1 MHAPVLL
8 LWRDVS
14 VTAEYSPRSAIN
26 CKRNPWT
33 VIPLSAWGPLT
44 FLRAVLSFKL
54 LPLPIFFVIVPC
66 YLKHM
71 VVEDS
76 SILKPIRSAPPCHA
90 RHPISRCTQ
99 YRRFSE
105 NMSSF
110 FEVTNPAFP
119 CSLLHHELCFSHP
132 AHPAGHK
139 FSWQRSRTT
148 SLSPAIPLPHQP
160 PRPYLFLLPPPAF
173 SASPV
178 QHPSVILAPAALL
191 LKSVFSPLMLTS
203 PPKHFPCFIP
213 FACHQPPP
221 APDFSQTFL
230 ALTGLTMEWNSCGMG
245 RAKAPNSFSLFFFL
259 PPFLRGKAANI
270 ISRTEWGWNCTGGTI
285 RSSPESGGERVQA
298 KANCP
303 SPIVKWKNNRIN
315 YLPLWI
321 QRFGKPVLAVYY
333 HQSWNLKMYALWE
346 IVKAGQQKGCRG
358 CRKKDLK
365 G

>member
-1 MHAPVLL
+1 MHAPALL

-14 VTAEYSPRSAIN
+14 VIAEFSPCSAIN

-33 VIPLSAWGPLT
+33 VIPLSAWGALT
-44 FLRAVLSFKL
+44 FLRGVLSLKL
-54 LPLPIFFVIVPC
+54 LPLPIFFVTVPC

-71 VVEDS
+71 VVEDF
-76 SILKPIRSAPPCHA
+76 SILKPIHSAPPYHA
-90 RHPISRCTQ
+90 TSSYIKM

-105 NMSSF
+105 SMSSF

-119 CSLLHHELCFSHP
+119 CSLLHHDLCFSHP

-139 FSWQRSRTT
+139 ISWQRYRTT
-148 SLSPAIPLPHQP
+148 SLCPAIPLPHQP
-160 PRPYLFLLPPPAF
+160 PRPYLFLLPPPAY
-173 SASPV
+173 SASSV
-178 QHPSVILAPAALL
+178 QPPSVILAIPSAAFL

-203 PPKHFPCFIP
+203 PPKRLPCFTP

-221 APDFSQTFL
+221 VPDFSQTFL
-230 ALTGLTMEWNSCGMG
+230 ALTGLMMEWNSCGMG
-245 RAKAPNSFSLFFFL
+245 RAKAPNSLSLFFPSPLFK
-259 PPFLRGKAANI
+259 GKSCKHNFKD
-270 ISRTEWGWNCTGGTI
+270 WNCTGGTI
-285 RSSPESGGERVQA
+285 RSSPESGGKRVQA

-321 QRFGKPVLAVYY
+321 QRFGKPFLAVYY
-333 HQSWNLKMYALWE
+333 HQSWNVKTYALWE

-358 CRKKDLK
+358 CRNKDLK